1 MGEKRVL
8 THMPPLNRAQSN
20 SSGKL
25 GEKPEED
32 GAEPE
37 PGKSFIG
44 IYTFLYLN
52 IPWAE
57 EGDGEGGGK

>member
-1 MGEKRVL
+1 
-8 THMPPLNRAQSN
+8 MPPLNRAQSN